1 MTRTLED
8 KITLPSGAER
18 SKFDTSIP
26 GQSWTKTPNMY
37 PWDKPPRLSTPDE
50 VMDYFIDK
58 FSDEKVAKQLIGLLS
73 MEISVATVVDSM
85 LLTGF
90 AEGLYTPDVAILI
103 TEDLCML
110 VMHLANKA
118 GVKYKAVDNEN
129 EIDVQDAF
137 HKLAQ
142 MKGTKEMGETVE
154 NEDIIPEQPTETIK
168 EEPAQGI
175 MARQEAM

>member
-1 MTRTLED
+1 MTRNLED

-26 GQSWTKTPNMY
+26 GQSWTKTPDMY
-37 PWDKPPRLSTPDE
+37 PWDKPPRLNTPDE

-58 FSDEKVAKQLIGLLS
+58 FSDEQVAKQLIGLLS
-73 MEISVATVVDSM
+73 MDISVATVVDSM

-90 AEGLYTPDVAILI
+90 AEGLFTPDVAILT
-103 TEDLCML
+103 TEDLSML
-110 VMHLANKA
+110 VMHLADKS
-118 GVKYKAVDNEN
+118 GVKYKPVDDEN

-142 MKGTKEMGETVE
+142 MKGAKEMGETTK
-154 NEDIIPEQPTETIK
+154 EDAIMPEQPIEMVK
-168 EEPAQGI
+168 EAPAQGI
-175 MARQEAM
+175 MAKQEAI